1 MRTLCKLGTGLL
13 LAVGFAIATP
23 TLADTAVTVEHGK
36 HHYVYYADHQIYYAP
51 DTKVYYWRNGDRWTS
66 GNELPPEDRAYVTT
80 GGFQIDLDTDK
91 PYERHEWVLSHYR
104 DHEHEHDH

>member
-1 MRTLCKLGTGLL
+1 MRTLSKLST
-13 LAVGFAIATP
+13 AVLVAIGFAAAAP
-23 TLADTAVTVEHGK
+23 VWADTVTVEHGK

-51 DTKVYYWRNGDRWTS
+51 ETKVYYWRTGDRWIS
-66 GNELPPEDRAYVTT
+66 GAELPPESRAYVTS

-104 DHEHEHDH
+104 DHDEHEHEH